1 MSFSF
6 AIVVH
11 SHVYSRIFLVGE
23 QRLLFVDIWSE
34 RVTAL
39 RLMPWSIAAE
49 SGWDQRKKKSLPCGS
64 LQFVWLHFLVVV
76 VFVMDS
82 VLQWRNDALICIQLI
97 LNKEVTAGSR
107 IGTPNSLVP
116 CPCPLI
122 HPTFLPDKEELY
134 VRKTNC
140 LQHFSLC
147 LLVRF
152 ALCSD
157 ICEVGWLTL
166 HPEQSEIEESSGR
179 SQAL

>member
-1 MSFSF
+1 MVGSFNLNQDNVLFFCHCCAFTCILQNFSCWGAKVAF
-6 AIVVH
+6 CRHLIRESH
-11 SHVYSRIFLVGE
+11 STQINAVKHCCRIWLG
-23 QRLLFVDIWSE
+23 
-34 RVTAL
+34 
-39 RLMPWSIAAE
+39 P
-49 SGWDQRKKKSLPCGS
+49 KKENVITMWFITICMTTLPCCC
-64 LQFVWLHFLVVV
+64 F
-76 VFVMDS
+76 FVMDS

-157 ICEVGWLTL
+157 ICEVG
-166 HPEQSEIEESSGR
+166 
-179 SQAL
+179 